1 MRAEAILR
9 KILMILFLPPLTAP
23 PQPSPSEADI
33 CCPYAPPAHKRDE
46 TFLQG
51 QYLGCAGDTHTSCLC
66 IALLP
71 VKPPTLSFPCCCH
84 PSFGRKVSFPSPEI
98 CSSLPMPPSRPL
110 PTPGL
115 SHPLLGALGTH
126 FSHQS
131 TAGQCEAF
139 QAMLNSF
146 SQRVISQI
154 SDPAA
159 EKCPADKKGSLTN
172 KMD

>member
-115 SHPLLGALGTH
+115 SHPLLGTLVLISHIRALLGNVRLSKPCLIH
-126 FSHQS
+126 FHKESSHK
-131 TAGQCEAF
+131 
-139 QAMLNSF
+139 
-146 SQRVISQI
+146 SQI
-154 SDPAA
+154 QQQRNVQQTR
-159 EKCPADKKGSLTN
+159 KGV
-172 KMD
+172 